1 MKYSI
6 VPTHIDQIRVGDVV
20 EIDGILKTV
29 GKNNLKHGGFCG
41 TTLWGD
47 SYKSGTVLVRKAVIH
62 TACNQ
67 LQKEV
72 YEAV

>member
-1 MKYSI
+1 MNYSI
-6 VPTHIDQIRVGDVV
+6 VPTHISQIRVGDVV

-47 SYKSGTVLVRKAVIH
+47 SYRSGTVLVPKAVIH
-62 TACNQ
+62 TPGYQ
-67 LQKEV
+67 GGSK
-72 YEAV
+72 

>member
-1 MKYSI
+1 MNYSI

-29 GKNNLKHGGFCG
+29 GKNNLKCGFMG

-47 SYKSGTVLVRKAVIH
+47 SYKCGTVPVPKAVIH
-62 TACNQ
+62 TPGYQGGKNG
-67 LQKEV
+67 
-72 YEAV
+72 